1 MDSTGFPP
9 LARADAAVLVLGS
22 LPGQESLR
30 RGEYYAQ
37 ARNAFW
43 PIMGALLGAGP
54 ELPYAGRRERL
65 RGARIAV
72 WDVCASAFRAG
83 SLDSAIVR
91 DSIVVNDFG
100 AFFAAHPALELV
112 CFNGAKA
119 EELFTRRVLPELA
132 GRGALLAR
140 RRLPSTSPAH
150 AACSFADK
158 LAAWRIVAEV
168 AGTAPR

>member
-37 ARNAFW
+37 VRNAFW
-43 PIMGALLGAGP
+43 PIMGALIGAGP
-54 ELPYAGRRERL
+54 ELPYAERRERL
-65 RGARIAV
+65 LSGRIAV
-72 WDVCASAFRAG
+72 WDVCARAFRAG

-100 AFFAAHPALELV
+100 EFFAAHPALALV

-119 EELFTRRVLPELA
+119 EELYQRRVLPTL
-132 GRGALLAR
+132 GARAALVPR

-150 AACSFADK
+150 AARSLAEK
-158 LAAWRIVAEV
+158 LAAWRILAEV
-168 AGTAPR
+168 ADGATR